1 MVERYSSETRLN
13 QAGNLIADA
22 TGTHASHP
30 VYTTLLDNA
39 LRRINLSQPG
49 TAKTSSESLAED
61 SESNETKTVKL
72 ETLVYHTEH
81 TENFESYFYTLV
93 CYRWFLLFEITNF
106 YDQVYNRFDH
116 LKTKGCY
123 CGGG

>member
-1 MVERYSSETRLN
+1 MVERYSSGTRLN
-13 QAGNLIADA
+13 EAGNLIADA
-22 TGTHASHP
+22 TGTHTSHP
-30 VYTTLLDNA
+30 AYTTFLDNA

-72 ETLVYHTEH
+72 EPLVYHTEH
-81 TENFESYFYTLV
+81 TENFETYFCTLV
-93 CYRWFLLFEITNF
+93 CYRWLPLFEITNF